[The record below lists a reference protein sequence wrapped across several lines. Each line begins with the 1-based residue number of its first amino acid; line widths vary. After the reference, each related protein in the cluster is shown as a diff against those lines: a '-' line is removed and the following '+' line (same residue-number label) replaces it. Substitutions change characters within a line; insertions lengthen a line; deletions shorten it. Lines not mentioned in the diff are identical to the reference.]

1 MPDPVAIDASK
12 DEEVYLL
19 TTEDNPFSPFDE
31 FHQWWTYDELNSHH
45 TCGLLAKYIVTSTEF
60 PQWMQDEAR
69 HEAIDLIL
77 EEAIHAKFKKVKRS
91 DYPEA
96 LKKIETESK
105 V

>member
-1 MPDPVAIDASK
+1 MPDLVHEDAST
-12 DEEVYLL
+12 DEEIYLL

-31 FHQWWTYDELNSHH
+31 FHQWWTYDELHGHH
-45 TCGLLAKYIVTSTEF
+45 TCGLLAKYIVTSTNF

-69 HEAIDLIL
+69 HTAIDLIL

-91 DYPEA
+91 DYPQASE
-96 LKKIETESK
+96 EVEEVSE